1 MKMKNII
8 FIIFALVIGVAEAL
22 GQTRELT
29 GGTINTVTPA
39 EGENTVTLNETLV
52 IPTTGGPV
60 TIYIPAGVTLDITGA
75 NAGDGGTGQDGTPS
89 VTNAAGGSGGT
100 AAMPA
105 ISVPLGATLI
115 ITGEGTLIAK
125 GGNGGAGGNGGNGE
139 SGKANAVNDF
149 AGAGGGGGGGGGGAA
164 AAIGGAGGN
173 GGAGA
178 NGAKYTEDALIGSS
192 YGVSGDLG
200 NAGSNGIAMG
210 NVYIVGNVH
219 VSTQGGQQSQT
230 NTYYSRNYGLK
241 GNFGTTGKKGSYYYH
256 SGGYGYGGFDGSTPT
271 YSIGGGGN
279 GGRGGNSGKGGD
291 VSKEASETIS
301 PIQYDT
307 DYTPGAANNGTL
319 YIQST
324 AFNAPDLGSSTHA
337 QEVAV
342 STYAQM
348 PSAIATTFTIDGEST
363 PLRAIYYGTVIE
375 NMDLT
380 TVEMTRTGYTFNGYK
395 VKGTST
401 QVFDASGTFVYPIT
415 TIPSS
420 TNPSLN
426 MSLNAPGDIILEA
439 DWIPNTYTVTFDKQ
453 SGSGGDNTVTATYD
467 SAMPSATAPTKSGYI
482 FRGYYTEPDGGGT
495 KYYNADMTSANDW
508 DIADNQT
515 LYALWVVPTFTIT
528 LNADGGSNGT
538 SSVTVTFGSAM
549 PSATAPTKANYTFM
563 GYFTAENGAG
573 TQYYYPDMSSK
584 RVWDDDTGLI
594 NTLYAYW
601 ADCHTDK
608 TIKVNYD
615 SNGGYGTM
623 EPQLV
628 RLADNI
634 KANIFIKG
642 DATTH
647 KQNYFSGWNTKADG
661 TGRGYQP
668 GDVIFATE
676 EYSEI
681 TLYAQWDPTFN
692 DIYVIAT
699 ADDLL
704 NFATEVNSGSTSI
717 KGILATDID
726 MSGKIWTPIGK
737 SSQPFQGIFDGNGYT
752 VSNLTMA
759 DNASYDYAGLFGYAK
774 NATIQNVIAKNVTL
788 YAKYPMGAVCGRI
801 DSEMSHATG
810 GFLTRCGSFG
820 SFNYN
825 YRPTTPSQG
834 ESGGLATAET
844 TNFEKGEISHIYST
858 NTAVEYVIGYFTS
871 YADHRIPE
879 KFNYKSSQASCT
891 NGYLCYLLNESVVI
905 HKSKSNIGAN
915 IATDSNGA
923 LIYGAGNA
931 VTNSYQDVIFD
942 GNRIN
947 GLPPHNFVA
956 KLNVPWVM
964 HSESTVFAARRVD
977 GSQHHQFVAGLA
989 EHRIAIE
996 FLPLGDDRL
1005 FTGARIVQD
1014 HRILRQGVLRVLLR
1028 GIGHHLSVT
1037 GEQVVLYVEQGIRR
1051 QCNRVRHHHRLERL
1065 LSFFIRGLIGHI
1077 RLGVVSGRKRVQRR
1091 QLLHRERFQVQDAQ
1105 RILRH
1110 VLFLFLGDLRLPGS
1124 RERSLDA
1131 EIGEIAVRRNGDAG
1145 SARDCDFTV
1154 YLGFSTLAHG
1164 FDGPAHHQGAVAFLR
1179 QDFIR

>member
-8 FIIFALVIGVAEAL
+8 LITFALIIGVAEAW
-22 GQTRELT
+22 GQTALPT
-29 GGTINTVTPA
+29 TLNGSGNIVLAGGTIYTVTPTSGNTVTIN
-39 EGENTVTLNETLV
+39 GTLV
-52 IPTTGGPV
+52 VPTTGGPV
-60 TIYIPAGVTLDITGA
+60 TIYIPAGITLKIKGSSGTSGGSGLA
-75 NAGDGGTGQDGTPS
+75 PTSSGPQNGGTGGTG
-89 VTNAAGGSGGT
+89 AK
-100 AAMPA
+100 PA
-105 ISVPLGATLI
+105 ISVPNGATLI
-115 ITGEGTLIAK
+115 ITGEGTLDVQGGDAGNGGD
-125 GGNGGAGGNGGNGE
+125 GGNGQNGNSGVNNYGGAGG
-139 SGKANAVNDF
+139 S
-149 AGAGGGGGGGGGGAA
+149 GGGGGGGAA

-173 GGAGA
+173 GGAGGKGGKA
-178 NGAKYTEDALIGSS
+178 GENTLIVFGEGNGGPGDAGTKTGLE
-192 YGVSGDLG
+192 GDD
-200 NAGSNGIAMG
+200 MG
-210 NVYIVGNVH
+210 NVYIVGKISLITHDYYVNVSH
-219 VSTQGGQQSQT
+219 GT
-230 NTYYSRNYGLK
+230 N
-241 GNFGTTGKKGSYYYH
+241 GSN
-256 SGGYGYGGFDGSTPT
+256 GANATGSTL
-271 YSIGGGGN
+271 YYF
-279 GGRGGNSGKGGD
+279 GGRGGNGGFSGSVPYQIGGGGYGGYGGNGGD
-291 VSKEASETIS
+291 GGNIRKQSSNPTQDDNPAQS
-301 PIQYDT
+301 YDNT
-307 DYTPGAANNGTL
+307 QTGDNGNL
-319 YIQST
+319 YIQNTTLNQPALNS
-324 AFNAPDLGSSTHA
+324 NAYDPTHKS
-337 QEVAV
+337 EIT
-342 STYAQM
+342 SNAQM

-375 NMDLT
+375 DMDLT
-380 TVEMTRTGYTFNGYK
+380 TAEKTRTGYTFNGYK
-395 VKGTST
+395 IKGTST
-401 QVFDASGTFVYPIT
+401 QVYDASGTFVYPIT
-415 TIPSS
+415 TIASS

-453 SGSGGDNTVTATYD
+453 DGTGGTNSVTATYD
-467 SAMPSATAPTKSGYI
+467 SAMPSASAPTRSGYI

-515 LYALWVVPTFTIT
+515 LYAKWIVPTFTIT
-528 LNADGGSNGT
+528 LDADGGSGGT
-538 SSVTVTFGSAM
+538 SSVTVTFGSDM

-608 TIKVNYD
+608 TIKVSYD

-704 NFATEVNSGSTSI
+704 DFATMVNSGSTSI

-726 MSGKIWTPIGK
+726 MSGKIWTPIGTY
-737 SSQPFQGIFDGNGYT
+737 SVPFQGIFDGNGYI

-759 DNASYDYAGLFGYAK
+759 DNASYDYAGLIGYAK
-774 NATIQNVIAKNVTL
+774 NATIRNVIAKNVTL

-820 SFNYN
+820 TFNYN
-825 YRPTTPSQG
+825 YRPTTPSNG
-834 ESGGLATAET
+834 EAGGLATAET

-858 NTAVEYVIGYFTS
+858 NTAVQYVIGYFTHAS
-871 YADHRIPE
+871 KRIPE

-891 NGYLCYLLNESVVI
+891 NGYLCYLLNESVSGSTSWTQTFGVDLCPRPTNRGRAVYQEVVNATTKFYNIYNVYFISNGGTSTACSDTQVNRYSDGTNNGLSLPTTTREGYTFQGWYTEMEGGIPVSEALSSISADLILYAHWTINNYTLTYDVNGGNALSTDHKEVTYNTAYGELPTPTRTGYTFGGWYTQAIGGDAVSSETIMGAADVTI
-905 HKSKSNIGAN
+905 HAHWTAN
-915 IATDSNGA
+915 IYTVQFDKQSGSGGTASVNATYWWNC
-923 LIYGAGNA
+923 LC
-931 VTNSYQDVIFD
+931 
-942 GNRIN
+942 
-947 GLPPHNFVA
+947 
-956 KLNVPWVM
+956 KC
-964 HSESTVFAARRVD
+964 
-977 GSQHHQFVAGLA
+977 
-989 EHRIAIE
+989 
-996 FLPLGDDRL
+996 
-1005 FTGARIVQD
+1005 
-1014 HRILRQGVLRVLLR
+1014 
-1028 GIGHHLSVT
+1028 HL
-1037 GEQVVLYVEQGIRR
+1037 
-1051 QCNRVRHHHRLERL
+1051 
-1065 LSFFIRGLIGHI
+1065 
-1077 RLGVVSGRKRVQRR
+1077 
-1091 QLLHRERFQVQDAQ
+1091 
-1105 RILRH
+1105 
-1110 VLFLFLGDLRLPGS
+1110 
-1124 RERSLDA
+1124 
-1131 EIGEIAVRRNGDAG
+1131 
-1145 SARDCDFTV
+1145 
-1154 YLGFSTLAHG
+1154 
-1164 FDGPAHHQGAVAFLR
+1164 
-1179 QDFIR
+1179 